1 MLQKTELTEYASAVR
16 RSTVP
21 NGLDV
26 SKLFTR
32 LPYTVAGVENV
43 ESGVYFFDSSA
54 AAADDLERRPDVEA
68 GARPVEQRRGGR
80 IPP

>member
-1 MLQKTELTEYASAVR
+1 MLQKTELTEYVSAVR

-32 LPYTVAGVENV
+32 LPYTVQYPGSWNV

-54 AAADDLERRPDVEA
+54 AAAVTTLKVDP
-68 GARPVEQRRGGR
+68 GT
-80 IPP
+80 